1 MKLDISLF
9 SLIVAADRFTKALIP
24 RFLELHESVPV
35 ISGFFDIIYA
45 RNSGGAF
52 GLLSTWDSPLKRGF
66 FIVASIA
73 ALAMLGYLYRQATK
87 SSFRSL
93 RLALVA
99 IGGGAFGNLY
109 DRALTGEVVD
119 FLDFYIGSWHW
130 PAFNVADIAIS
141 TGAVILGYLYLT
153 GRAEEI
159 FLPTQA
165 VPARGALDDQ
175 AE

>member
-1 MKLDISLF
+1 MIGDISLF
-9 SLIVAADRFTKALIP
+9 SVIIAADRLTKVLVP
-24 RFLELHESVPV
+24 RFLELHSSVPV
-35 ISGFFDIIYA
+35 ISGLFDITYA

-52 GLLSTWDSPLKRGF
+52 GLLSTWDSPLRRGF
-66 FIVASIA
+66 FIFASIA
-73 ALAMLGYLYRQATK
+73 AMVLLWFLYRQVAR
-87 SSFRSL
+87 SPSRSL

-119 FLDFYIGSWHW
+119 FLDFYLGSYHW

-153 GRAEEI
+153 GKAED
-159 FLPTQA
+159 LLKTS
-165 VPARGALDDQ
+165 
-175 AE
+175 

>member
-1 MKLDISLF
+1 MIGDISLF
-9 SLIVAADRFTKALIP
+9 SVIIAADRLTKVLVP
-24 RFLELHESVPV
+24 RFLELHSSVPV
-35 ISGFFDIIYA
+35 ISGLFDITYA

-52 GLLSTWDSPLKRGF
+52 GLLSTWDSPLRRGF
-66 FIVASIA
+66 FIFASIA
-73 ALAMLGYLYRQATK
+73 AMVLLWFLYRQVAR
-87 SSFRSL
+87 SPSRSL

-119 FLDFYIGSWHW
+119 FLDFYLGSYHW

-153 GRAEEI
+153 GKAED
-159 FLPTQA
+159 LLRTS
-165 VPARGALDDQ
+165 
-175 AE
+175 

>member
-1 MKLDISLF
+1 MIGDISLF
-9 SLIVAADRFTKALIP
+9 SVIIAADRLTKVLVP
-24 RFLELHESVPV
+24 RFLELHSSVPV
-35 ISGFFDIIYA
+35 ISGLFDITYV

-52 GLLSTWDSPLKRGF
+52 GLLSAWDSPLRRGF
-66 FIVASIA
+66 FIFASIA
-73 ALAMLGYLYRQATK
+73 AMVLLWFLYRQVAR
-87 SSFRSL
+87 SPSRSL

-119 FLDFYIGSWHW
+119 FLDFYLGSYHW

-153 GRAEEI
+153 GKAED
-159 FLPTQA
+159 LLKTS
-165 VPARGALDDQ
+165 
-175 AE
+175 

>member
-1 MKLDISLF
+1 MIGDISLF
-9 SLIVAADRFTKALIP
+9 SVIIATDRLTKVLVP
-24 RFLELHESVPV
+24 RFLELHSSVPV
-35 ISGFFDIIYA
+35 ISGLFDITYA

-52 GLLSTWDSPLKRGF
+52 GLLSTWDSPLRRGF
-66 FIVASIA
+66 FIFASIA
-73 ALAMLGYLYRQATK
+73 AMVLLWFLYRQVAR
-87 SSFRSL
+87 SPSRSL

-119 FLDFYIGSWHW
+119 FLDFYLGSYHW

-153 GRAEEI
+153 GKAED
-159 FLPTQA
+159 LLKTS
-165 VPARGALDDQ
+165 
-175 AE
+175 